1 MSCFFIGYPNFSG
14 VNDFDYQPLSST
26 DGLSGG
32 DRQVTSTKRVP
43 LPDELLEQFAR
54 ILFT

>member
-1 MSCFFIGYPNFSG
+1 MYCFLGYPNFSG

-54 ILFT
+54 IFS